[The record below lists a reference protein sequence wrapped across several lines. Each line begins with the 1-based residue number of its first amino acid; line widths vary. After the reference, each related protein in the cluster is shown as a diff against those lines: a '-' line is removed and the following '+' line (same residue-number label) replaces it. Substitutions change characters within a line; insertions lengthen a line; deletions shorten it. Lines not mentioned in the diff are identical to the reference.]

1 MHDDGT
7 VVVIDCPD
15 CGIGRIAA
23 SEVVLRSCV
32 GHDDWQYRARCPHC
46 RCTFV
51 AATTGPAAAAAA
63 AAGASIEYW
72 ELPAELRERPGG
84 APRFTVDDVT
94 RAVALLADDAALDA
108 ALRRLALR

>member
-1 MHDDGT
+1 MHDDDT

-15 CGIGRIAA
+15 CGIGLIAA

-32 GHDDWQYRARCPHC
+32 ERDDWQYRARCPHC

-51 AATTGPAAAAAA
+51 AATTRPAAAAAA
-63 AAGASIEYW
+63 AAGATVEYW
-72 ELPAELRERPGG
+72 GLPAELGERPSG
-84 APRFTVDDVT
+84 APPFTVDDVT
-94 RAVALLADDAALDA
+94 RTVALLADDVALHA